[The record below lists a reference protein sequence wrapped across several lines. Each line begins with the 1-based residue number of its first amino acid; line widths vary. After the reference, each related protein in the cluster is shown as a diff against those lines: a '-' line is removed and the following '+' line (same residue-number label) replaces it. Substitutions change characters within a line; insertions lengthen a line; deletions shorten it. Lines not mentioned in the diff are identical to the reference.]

1 MACGLLMR
9 EANAK
14 SRPVRSFV
22 RREGRMTTAQKRA
35 LANLWAIYGIDD
47 DTTPIDQ
54 HLFGGLRDLTLE
66 IGFGDGDTLV
76 TMASEEPEAGFIG
89 IDPHRPG
96 AGRTLLQL
104 ERASIDNVRVII
116 GDGAQ
121 LLPQLI
127 TSASLT
133 RVLVLFPDPWP
144 KKRHH
149 KRRLLNAGFLQMISE
164 KLKLT
169 GTLHIATDW
178 AEYAEEILITI
189 ESTPGLVNVA
199 GERQFAMKPQWRP
212 TTKYE
217 RRGLKLGHRVF
228 DIAAVRQ

>member
-1 MACGLLMR
+1 
-9 EANAK
+9 
-14 SRPVRSFV
+14 
-22 RREGRMTTAQKRA
+22 
-35 LANLWAIYGIDD
+35 
-47 DTTPIDQ
+47 
-54 HLFGGLRDLTLE
+54 
-66 IGFGDGDTLV
+66 
-76 TMASEEPEAGFIG
+76 MASEEPERGFIG

-104 ERASIDNVRVII
+104 ERANIDNVRVII

-127 TSASLT
+127 TSASLA

-149 KRRLLNAGFLQMISE
+149 KRRLLNPEFLQMISD
-164 KLKLT
+164 KLKPA

-178 AEYAEEILITI
+178 AEYAGEILIAI
-189 ESTPGLVNVA
+189 ESTPGLVNATGV
-199 GERQFAMKPQWRP
+199 GQFAIKPKWRP

-217 RRGLKLGHRVF
+217 RRGLKLGHSVF
-228 DIAAVRQ
+228 DIAAIRK

>member
-1 MACGLLMR
+1 MQKTDAM
-9 EANAK
+9 

-35 LANLWAIYGIDD
+35 LADLWAIYGIDD
-47 DTTPIDQ
+47 DTTPVDQ
-54 HLFGGLRDLTLE
+54 HLFGVPRDLTLE

-76 TMASEEPEAGFIG
+76 AMASQAPERGFIG

-104 ERASIDNVRVII
+104 ERANIDNVRVII

-121 LLPQLI
+121 LLPKLI
-127 TSASLT
+127 TPASLT

-149 KRRLLNAGFLQMISE
+149 KRRLLNAGFLQMISD
-164 KLKLT
+164 KLKPA

-178 AEYAEEILITI
+178 AEYADEILIAI
-189 ESTPGLVNVA
+189 ESAPGLVNATGA
-199 GERQFAMKPQWRP
+199 GQFAVKPNWRP

-217 RRGLKLGHRVF
+217 RRGLKLGHHVF
-228 DIAAVRQ
+228 DIAAIRK